1 MLLSSLKPL
10 AGNRDALLL
19 AEVAALLHDV
29 GKLCD
34 AHVKHVSGQ
43 KQWANDDGYKAIVDN
58 PARVIYLSPSA
69 ANIKKPDIL
78 NNVLNTASPKAA
90 DFLPPELKTSL
101 ETLRTSLLSQDYSLA
116 ELIMLGMPGF
126 ATHQKRAQFLDGKD
140 GWLPALLGLCHNVA
154 HVDKEDPI
162 GGEQSLPDVLTSNA
176 FGYERQ
182 VFILDDPQKNLNS
195 RISTLAIDSSDLAT
209 TCRKILETLEYGLG
223 DTRRPINEVTL
234 ADWSAIVAAL
244 FKTAI
249 AGALLTGTK
258 PGIRQ
263 WQSWRDKIIDHD
275 FHWRLLRVNF
285 DVLGLYAKA
294 IKIGDLLGY
303 QRAVDQACAAIKKL
317 VEEEY
322 PLGNEIYR
330 DTTGI
335 YFTFPDLDLPADLAQ
350 EIRRRVEKAE
360 PELAPRIA
368 VTVGDG
374 ATATATGQLKG
385 ILAKERKEALA
396 ALAQPFDSQNLS
408 DYWQQQWTTVGQGN
422 WELCPVCRLRPMEE
436 GHEACAHCEQRRGS
450 RVADW
455 QKDPHR
461 TIWMD
466 ELADANGRVTLIV
479 GKFGLDDWLSGDL
492 VQTMLVRADLQ
503 TNTFTPKNPSPARL
517 RRVWETCRK
526 FWTETVEQKI
536 LAPHDYSRGDA
547 VRCVR
552 WLVIPDRRTGWRE
565 NVPYDG
571 TVGGKPIS
579 LLWQAQGQYFVTIS
593 NLQWVGNIQQGEQIT
608 VAEPNVPSRSIT
620 LTVQGV
626 MPAPDDMGTYAP
638 YLPLLAS
645 PDQFLALAPAADALE
660 IADQIHA
667 EYETQFGKVQN
678 RLPLFLGLVFFPRK
692 TPLLAVMD
700 TAQRMLDVP
709 LEEESWKVEC
719 CRPDGERYEHQYLRL
734 SQGNFRLVMKFP
746 IKMGDKKTCD
756 IWYPYMFV
764 EYFADGTTDN
774 RQYRFQHNGRWLVH
788 VCDLKEDDVVK
799 ITPSRFTYLFLEN
812 TVQRF
817 HFDLQRDVMLLNE
830 LPRLRE
836 MWDRL
841 KQSGITITGLRNL
854 QALLE
859 AKGEAWGINSEE
871 FRHLAETAL
880 KNAGLFQ
887 RRDKDG
893 NPLPDV
899 ITPEDVVS
907 KRFGHCLE
915 LYLHILKDKVTQ

>member
-1 MLLSSLKPL
+1 MSLSSLKPL

-19 AEVAALLHDV
+19 AEIAALLHDV
-29 GKLCD
+29 GKLTD
-34 AHVKHVSGQ
+34 AHVEHVSGSN
-43 KQWANDDGYKAIVDN
+43 QWTNDDGYKAVVDN
-58 PARVIYLSPSA
+58 PAAIIRLSPAA

-78 NNVLNTASPKAA
+78 NNVLNAASPKAA
-90 DFLPPELKTSL
+90 DFLPPKLKTSL

-350 EIRRRVEKAE
+350 EILRRVETVE

-368 VTVGDG
+368 VIVGDG
-374 ATATATGQLKG
+374 ATATEQLKG
-385 ILAKERKEALA
+385 ILAKARREALQ

-408 DYWQQQWTTVGQGN
+408 DYWQKQWTTVGQGN

-436 GHEACAHCEQRRGS
+436 GHEACEHCENRRGS

-466 ELADANGRVTLIV
+466 ELADANGRVALIV
-479 GKFGLDDWLSGDL
+479 GRFGLEDWLSGDL
-492 VQTMLVRADLQ
+492 VQTMLVRTDPQ

-517 RRVWETCRK
+517 RRVWETCQR
-526 FWTETVEQKI
+526 FWKGTVQPI
-536 LAPHDYSRGDA
+536 LDA
-547 VRCVR
+547 LPGRVR
-552 WLVIPDRRTGWRE
+552 WLLEVEEKDHLPPQD
-565 NVPYDG
+565 VVCDG
-571 TVGGKPIS
+571 TLNGQPIS
-579 LLWQAQGQYFVTIS
+579 VWRLNNALLTVSFVPKEPKAGRLHLTWEDQGQKRQATYQVKD
-593 NLQWVGNIQQGEQIT
+593 VKK
-608 VAEPNVPSRSIT
+608 PSADYLCYRPT
-620 LTVQGV
+620 LT
-626 MPAPDDMGTYAP
+626 
-638 YLPLLAS
+638 LLAS
-645 PDQFLALAPAADALE
+645 PDQFLALVPAADALE
-660 IADQIHA
+660 IADEIRKA
-667 EYETQFGKVQN
+667 YETEFGKVQN

-700 TAQRMLDVP
+700 TARRMLDVP
-709 LEEESWKVEC
+709 LGEESWTVEC

-734 SQGNFRLVMKFP
+734 SQGNFRLVIKFP